1 MAQGLQV
8 FDIQGNPT
16 LDTSDRV
23 MKILSGLS
31 CFSNSKLIDVD
42 YNAGL
47 DEGTFFWFMAGG
59 SGTDY
64 ERVSVVRF
72 ASITGA
78 WIETLDSR
86 SKSTDLIFASITGAW
101 IETWCDVQ

>member
-64 ERVSVVRF
+64 ERVSVVRDTY
-72 ASITGA
+72 INNVGKPIPRVTMRL
-78 WIETLDSR
+78 TDSR
-86 SKSTDLIFASITGAW
+86 NDNRDTYFIRYG
-101 IETWCDVQ
+101 VY

>member
-8 FDIQGNPT
+8 FDEQGNPT

-23 MKILSGLS
+23 MKILGGLS

-42 YNAGL
+42 YHGGL
-47 DEGTFFWFMAGG
+47 EEGTFFWFMAGG

-64 ERVSVVRF
+64 ERVSVVRDNY
-72 ASITGA
+72 INNLGMPVPRVTMRL
-78 WIETLDSR
+78 TDSKNDNR
-86 SKSTDLIFASITGAW
+86 DTYYIRYG
-101 IETWCDVQ
+101 VY